1 MYKETNKKQTKGDE
15 KGVRGETE
23 VIVNK
28 QKQTYVQKT
37 NKKQTYV
44 QRNKQKTNKGR

>member
-23 VIVNK
+23 VIANNQTIKQINK
-28 QKQTYVQKT
+28 QTGNEKL
-37 NKKQTYV
+37 
-44 QRNKQKTNKGR
+44 R

>member
-23 VIVNK
+23 VIANNQTIKQTNK
-28 QKQTYVQKT
+28 QINKQTGNVKP
-37 NKKQTYV
+37 
-44 QRNKQKTNKGR
+44 R